1 MQAAHSKKAQQRM
14 KKHMRAEEEE
24 QKKSEELMQ
33 QKANEKLEAKK
44 AKEEEERK
52 QIAEERKAQR
62 LSKQKEA
69 QAKKEAA
76 EKSKPKEDKPAPEKN
91 AQAEKPDLKKKKEKP
106 NTPRAEKKEKPEKVE
121 KVYRPKTAA
130 TEAPKGEVKIDGIQ
144 IEEALFAPPESKPK
158 AAESLKKVKAPKTE
172 EKIAE
177 SPKVTSETASKSAKK
192 TEEPKVEKQVADK
205 KQKQDKKYQKKEKSE
220 KSQEEQKTPAVT
232 QEVKPV
238 SVSSKSSMNRPVVS
252 AGSSSEIESLQK
264 LLLAKEKEI
273 GGLKRHIDKQD
284 KKLDEQTK
292 QNQEMKA
299 DLETQA
305 KSDTLK
311 KSIADLNDKLRKQ
324 TALNRL
330 QASQILEFEQALW
343 QAAKQK
349 DEAEERMYDYIQ
361 NNTSGSAPN
370 PAGGDDDL
378 LQSTN
383 QDLRIKSVQIREL

>member
-1 MQAAHSKKAQQRM
+1 M
-14 KKHMRAEEEE
+14 
-24 QKKSEELMQ
+24 
-33 QKANEKLEAKK
+33 
-44 AKEEEERK
+44 
-52 QIAEERKAQR
+52 
-62 LSKQKEA
+62 
-69 QAKKEAA
+69 
-76 EKSKPKEDKPAPEKN
+76 
-91 AQAEKPDLKKKKEKP
+91 
-106 NTPRAEKKEKPEKVE
+106 
-121 KVYRPKTAA
+121 
-130 TEAPKGEVKIDGIQ
+130 
-144 IEEALFAPPESKPK
+144 
-158 AAESLKKVKAPKTE
+158 
-172 EKIAE
+172 E
-177 SPKVTSETASKSAKK
+177 SPKVTAASETTSKSAKK
-192 TEEPKVEKQVADK
+192 TEEPKVDKQQADK

-220 KSQEEQKTPAVT
+220 KSVEEQKTAVT

-238 SVSSKSSMNRPVVS
+238 SVSSKSSVNRLVVG

-284 KKLDEQTK
+284 KKLDEQSK
-292 QNQEMKA
+292 QNQQMKA

-349 DEAEERMYDYIQ
+349 EEAEERMYDYIQ